1 MVNIID
7 MQNMRYLN
15 LFEKITGIRTRFCFE
30 YNNFLMF
37 CVPRPMISKAIG
49 EKGRNIKKLND
60 ILGRRIKIVPAPR
73 DSGDAELL
81 IKSIVN
87 PIIIKDVE
95 VTDNEILVNAGRNKA
110 ALIGRNKRRMI
121 EMEKVT
127 KGFFGKEFRVI

>member
-49 EKGRNIKKLND
+49 EKGRNIKKLKD

-81 IKSIVN
+81 IKSIVD
-87 PIIIKDVE
+87 PVTIKDVE
-95 VTDNEILVNAGRNKA
+95 VAENEIIVNAGRNKA

>member
-15 LFEKITGIRTRFCFE
+15 LFEKITGIQTRFCFE

-37 CVPRPMISKAIG
+37 CVPRPMISRAIG
-49 EKGRNIKKLND
+49 EKGKNIKKLND
-60 ILGRRIKIVPAPR
+60 ILGKRIKIVPAPR

-87 PIIIKDVE
+87 PVTIKNVE
-95 VTDNEILVNAGRNKA
+95 VAENEIIVNAGRNKA

-127 KGFFGKEFRVI
+127 KGFFGKEFRVV

>member
-1 MVNIID
+1 

-15 LFEKITGIRTRFCFE
+15 LFEKITGIQTRFCFE

-37 CVPRPMISKAIG
+37 CVPRPMISRAIG
-49 EKGRNIKKLND
+49 EKGKNIKKLND
-60 ILGRRIKIVPAPR
+60 ILGKRIKIVPAPR

-87 PIIIKDVE
+87 PVTIKDVE
-95 VTDNEILVNAGRNKA
+95 VAENEIIVNAGRNKA

>member
-1 MVNIID
+1 

-49 EKGRNIKKLND
+49 EKGRNIKKLKD

-81 IKSIVN
+81 IKSIVD
-87 PIIIKDVE
+87 PVTIKNVE
-95 VTDNEILVNAGRNKA
+95 VAENEIIVNAGRNKA

-127 KGFFGKEFRVI
+127 KGFFGKEFRVV

>member
-60 ILGRRIKIVPAPR
+60 ILGKRIKIVPAPR

-81 IKSIVN
+81 IKSIVD
-87 PIIIKDVE
+87 PVTIKNVE
-95 VTDNEILVNAGRNKA
+95 VAENEIIVNAGRNKA

-127 KGFFGKEFRVI
+127 KGFFGKEFRIV

>member
-1 MVNIID
+1 MVNTIN

-30 YNNFLMF
+30 YNNYLMF
-37 CVPRPMISKAIG
+37 CIPRPMISRAIG
-49 EKGRNIKKLND
+49 EGGRNIKKLQN
-60 ILGRRIKIVPAPR
+60 ILGKRIKIVPAPK

-87 PIIIKDVE
+87 PITIKDVE
-95 VTDNEILVNAGRNKA
+95 VTENEILVSGGRNKA
-110 ALIGRNKRRMI
+110 ALIGRNKRRLI
-121 EMEKVT
+121 EMGKVT

>member
-1 MVNIID
+1 MVNTID

-15 LFEKITGIRTRFCFE
+15 LFEKITGIRTRFCFD
-30 YNNFLMF
+30 YNNYLMF
-37 CVPRPMISKAIG
+37 CVPQPMISRAVGRRG
-49 EKGRNIKKLND
+49 ENIKKIQD
-60 ILGRRIKIVPAPR
+60 ILGKRIKIVPVPK

-87 PIIIKDVE
+87 PVTIGDVE
-95 VTDNEILVNAGRNKA
+95 VTENEIIVSGGRNKA

-127 KGFFGKEFRVI
+127 QGFFGKEFRIV

>member
-1 MVNIID
+1 MVNTID

-15 LFEKITGIRTRFCFE
+15 LFEKVTGIRTRFCFE

-37 CVPRPMISKAIG
+37 CVPRPMISRAIG

-60 ILGRRIKIVPAPR
+60 ILGKRIKIVPAPR

-87 PIIIKDVE
+87 PVTIKNVE
-95 VTDNEILVNAGRNKA
+95 VAENEIIVNAGRNKA

-127 KGFFGKEFRVI
+127 KGFFGKEFRVV

>member
-1 MVNIID
+1 

-15 LFEKITGIRTRFCFE
+15 LFEKITGIQTRFCFE

-37 CVPRPMISKAIG
+37 CVPRPMISRAIG

-60 ILGRRIKIVPAPR
+60 ILGKRIKIVPAPR

-87 PIIIKDVE
+87 PVTIKNVE
-95 VTDNEILVNAGRNKA
+95 VAENEIIVNAGRNKA

-127 KGFFGKEFRVI
+127 KGFFGKEFRVV

>member
-37 CVPRPMISKAIG
+37 CVPRPMISRAIG

-60 ILGRRIKIVPAPR
+60 ILGKRIKIVPAPR

-87 PIIIKDVE
+87 PVTIKNVE
-95 VTDNEILVNAGRNKA
+95 VAENEIIVNAGRNKA

-127 KGFFGKEFRVI
+127 KGFFGKEFRVV

>member
-60 ILGRRIKIVPAPR
+60 ILGKRIKIVPAPR

-81 IKSIVN
+81 IKSIVD
-87 PIIIKDVE
+87 PVTIKNVE
-95 VTDNEILVNAGRNKA
+95 VAENEIIVNAGRNKA

-127 KGFFGKEFRVI
+127 KGFFGKEFRII